1 MPWGCVLIPSARR
14 FHVIKHMSIL
24 WFFWL
29 KFYSISDGSH
39 QTKKL
44 YWGKKK
50 KSRLFIYLVFSSRNW
65 AVSELV
71 GEVLELVM
79 PKQKSDKCAEGSCH
93 EEFWFICGILLT
105 HHSIWCFGERE
116 HQALWR
122 LSLHGPSLFKVQNRH
137 HALSASGLLIDLSSV
152 FHLAAINVFTW

>member
-1 MPWGCVLIPSARR
+1 MARTR
-14 FHVIKHMSIL
+14 
-24 WFFWL
+24 L
-29 KFYSISDGSH
+29 KSC
-39 QTKKL
+39 TEERN
-44 YWGKKK
+44 K

-79 PKQKSDKCAEGSCH
+79 PKQKSVKCAEGSFP

-116 HQALWR
+116 HQAFWR
-122 LSLHGPSLFKVQNRH
+122 PRLHGPSLLKVQNRH
-137 HALSASGLLIDLSSV
+137 HAAQSASGLLIDLSSV
-152 FHLAAINVFTW
+152 FHLAAINVFT